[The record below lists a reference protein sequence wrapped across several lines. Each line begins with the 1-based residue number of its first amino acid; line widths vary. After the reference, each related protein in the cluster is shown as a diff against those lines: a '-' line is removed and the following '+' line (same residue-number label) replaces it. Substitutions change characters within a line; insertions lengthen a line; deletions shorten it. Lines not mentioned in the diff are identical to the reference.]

1 MTPIVDNLIKSFTTE
16 KGGFAARK
24 LTAFALMVCIA
35 YIHLKY
41 VDASIAVEIMII
53 DLAGVLLCL
62 GLVTT
67 ANIIELKNGNSDKS
81 TDGQNNAG

>member
-24 LTAFALMVCIA
+24 LTAFALMVCIG
-35 YIHLKY
+35 YIHYKHCTADNAIEFL
-41 VDASIAVEIMII
+41 II

-62 GLVTT
+62 GLVTA

-81 TDGQNNAG
+81 NNP